1 MKVEG
6 FDLELNDYCEYCGYF
21 YPQVEQVECRVLGDT
36 SERYLN
42 IIRCK
47 NRNRCARIAENL
59 ENRINGK
66 GKAQTTSTASEM
78 VLV

>member
-21 YPQVEQVECRVLGDT
+21 YPQVEQVEYRVLGDT

-66 GKAQTTSTASEM
+66 GKA
-78 VLV
+78 